1 MIGAVL
7 ASLQEVLSPKPW
19 CDGVLDALGALIPSC
34 LIVSPTF
41 PLLALPPIL

>member
-19 CDGVLDALGALIPSC
+19 CGGALDTLVPSC
-34 LIVSPTF
+34 VVVSPTF
-41 PLLALPPIL
+41 PLPVLPPIL